1 MGIEQ
6 IEGESMFRHRPVKLA
21 VMMGLALLLAA
32 CGGEEPGE
40 LPTPFV
46 LGGEETAEV
55 DTPIPEP
62 EDDTQAAA
70 DAEPEPTDEVAVP
83 DEPGDAD
90 APDESSAIDE
100 PDDGDETGVPGPP
113 LDDMPPPQD
122 DAGPP
127 GLTPIEIL
135 TDFSA
140 LSPAD
145 LIVLMGQ
152 LQALAEA
159 GDDGDDLFVIVDEA
173 GNEVIVELPPPI
185 AQAYEGREVEVEG
198 EIVAPAAGESRY
210 RLLAS
215 HILVVGGEI
224 DDLPPF
230 LMDADDDVFAPG
242 PRPVDLELD
251 AELTALQAYDALVA
265 ALDDELDGW
274 EWVELAGSRLIG
286 WTVLFADADE
296 NLRAYLVEVDGSVW
310 QVEPDRDAPLVFDA
324 PPGADSPESTPEAAP
339 DRLQPLEREQI
350 VVDSDQVEQAT
361 APAEDEDRPPFAAY
375 PLLTLRVEADDL
387 PVWIVAEVEVI
398 TIDATTPL
406 D

>member
-1 MGIEQ
+1 
-6 IEGESMFRHRPVKLA
+6 MFRHRPVILA
-21 VMMGLALLLAA
+21 VIMGLALLLAA
-32 CGGEEPGE
+32 CGGDEPGE

-62 EDDTQAAA
+62 ENDTQAAA
-70 DAEPEPTDEVAVP
+70 DAETEETDELAPP
-83 DEPGDAD
+83 DEPGDID
-90 APDESSAIDE
+90 VPDESGAIDE
-100 PDDGDETGVPGPP
+100 PDESDEPDVPGPP
-113 LDDMPPPQD
+113 QDDLPPPQD

-127 GLTPIEIL
+127 GFVPIDIV

-140 LSPAD
+140 LSPTNLA
-145 LIVLMGQ
+145 VLVGQ
-152 LQALAEA
+152 LQTVAEA
-159 GDDGDDLFVIVDEA
+159 ADDGEELFVIVDEA

-185 AQAYEGREVEVEG
+185 AQSYADEAVEIEG
-198 EIVAPAAGESRY
+198 EIVAPAEGESRY

-215 HILVVGGEI
+215 HIVAAGGEL

-230 LMDADDDVFAPG
+230 LMEADDDVFAPG

-286 WTVLFADADE
+286 WTMLFADADE
-296 NLRAYLVEVDGSVW
+296 SLRAYLVAADGSVW
-310 QVEPDRDAPLVFDA
+310 QVEPDRDAPMVFDG
-324 PPGADSPESTPEAAP
+324 PPGTEFPEVTPEAAP
-339 DRLQPLEREQI
+339 DLLQPLERARI

-361 APAEDEDRPPFAAY
+361 APAEDEDHPPFAAY
-375 PLLTLRVEADDL
+375 PLLTLRVEADDR